1 MRLLIKSGFY
11 IVPSPSTAL
20 LLGKEEQKKA
30 WQEQSHKNVLA
41 KTACLNFGMRKLSVT
56 SVASS
61 WVDLCRAK

>member
-1 MRLLIKSGFY
+1 VAIILQLLR
-11 IVPSPSTAL
+11 PSTAL

-61 WVDLCRAK
+61 WVDLCRPK